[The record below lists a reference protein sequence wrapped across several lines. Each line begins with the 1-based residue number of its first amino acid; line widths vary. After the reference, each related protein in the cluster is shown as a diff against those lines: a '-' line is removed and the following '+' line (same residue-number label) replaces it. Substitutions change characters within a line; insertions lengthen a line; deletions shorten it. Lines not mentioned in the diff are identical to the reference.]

1 MQNFFLC
8 EKMSKQ
14 GEWKWKVDDVGVIGA
29 KGDVLGSLKQ
39 VKGEREKQTYLKSLD
54 DSMVVKA
61 VDGVENGADDGD
73 GVVLGRLSLC
83 EDAVKGLSAGGKLK
97 RG

>member
-29 KGDVLGSLKQ
+29 MGDVLGSLKQ
-39 VKGEREKQTYLKSLD
+39 VKGEREKQTYLQALTIPWW
-54 DSMVVKA
+54 
-61 VDGVENGADDGD
+61 
-73 GVVLGRLSLC
+73 
-83 EDAVKGLSAGGKLK
+83 
-97 RG
+97 

>member
-1 MQNFFLC
+1 
-8 EKMSKQ
+8 
-14 GEWKWKVDDVGVIGA
+14 
-29 KGDVLGSLKQ
+29 
-39 VKGEREKQTYLKSLD
+39 VKGGRGKQTYLQSLD

-73 GVVLGRLSLC
+73 GVVLGRLALC

>member
-1 MQNFFLC
+1 M
-8 EKMSKQ
+8 
-14 GEWKWKVDDVGVIGA
+14 
-29 KGDVLGSLKQ
+29 GDVLGSLKQ

-61 VDGVENGADDGD
+61 ADGVENGADDGD

-83 EDAVKGLSAGGKLK
+83 EDAVKGLSTGGKLK